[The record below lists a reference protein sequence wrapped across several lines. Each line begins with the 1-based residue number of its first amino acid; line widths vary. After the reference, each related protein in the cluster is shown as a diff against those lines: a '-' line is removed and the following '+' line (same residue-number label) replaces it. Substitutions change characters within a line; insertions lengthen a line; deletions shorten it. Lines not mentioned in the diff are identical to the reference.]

1 MSPTACL
8 VAAMAWCALAACAP
22 PGPGVRGSDVDAAGD
37 PPAPAHVVTAVPRAY
52 VLPLEADT
60 RRCLLE
66 RLERGDLRIAR
77 LTLAGLRPRN
87 AQALKG
93 VRLFIQQPDTPR
105 SAAQAVPAPGDP
117 HAAGAFALGL
127 EAEQTYVLNIAP
139 TLSALWRNRTLD
151 AEVLSANGNGLRMTF
166 VADPWE
172 DAGAL
177 PQDFALPIDDLHL
190 DVPCEPRQPRR

>member
-1 MSPTACL
+1 MSPSGCL
-8 VAAMAWCALAACAP
+8 VAAMAWCALVACVPA
-22 PGPGVRGSDVDAAGD
+22 GPGVRGSDIDAAGD
-37 PPAPAHVVTAVPRAY
+37 AAAPAHVVVAAPRAH
-52 VLPLEADT
+52 VLPLDAET
-60 RRCLLE
+60 RRCLVE

-105 SAAQAVPAPGDP
+105 TAAPIDPAPGDP

-139 TLSALWRNRTLD
+139 TLAALWRDGTLD
-151 AEVLSANGNGLRMTF
+151 AEALSAGLRLTF

-177 PQDFALPIDDLHL
+177 PQDFALPIGELHL
-190 DVPCEPRQPRR
+190 DVPCEPRQPH

>member
-1 MSPTACL
+1 MSPDRCL
-8 VAAMAWCALAACAP
+8 VAAMAWCALVACAP
-22 PGPGVRGSDVDAAGD
+22 AGPGVRGPDIDGAGD
-37 PPAPAHVVTAVPRAY
+37 APAPAHVVGAVPRAY
-52 VLPLEADT
+52 ALPLDADT

-93 VRLFIQQPDTPR
+93 VRMFIQLPDTAR
-105 SAAQAVPAPGDP
+105 GAGQAVPAPGDP

-139 TLSALWRNRTLD
+139 TLSALWRNGTLD
-151 AEVLSANGNGLRMTF
+151 AEALSPAGDGLRLTL
-166 VADPWE
+166 VADAWE

-177 PQDFALPIDDLHL
+177 PQDFALPIGDLHL